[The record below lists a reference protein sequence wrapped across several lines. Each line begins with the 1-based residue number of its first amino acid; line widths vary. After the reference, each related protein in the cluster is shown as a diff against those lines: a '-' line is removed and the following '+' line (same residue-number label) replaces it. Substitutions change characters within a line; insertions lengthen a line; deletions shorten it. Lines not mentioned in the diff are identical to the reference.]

1 MDRILLPANNVHVSR
16 KNEKKE
22 PSKEIKGTVETVSIR
37 KKQKRY
43 DSVDSQLQEALSTI
57 LFWGD
62 NTEHDKEKWAQGGFG
77 KLKPYLELLR
87 KP

>member
-1 MDRILLPANNVHVSR
+1 MDRILLAANNVHVSR
-16 KNEKKE
+16 QTEKKE

-37 KKQKRY
+37 KKRKRY
-43 DSVDSQLQEALSTI
+43 DEVDSELQEASSSI
-57 LFWGD
+57 LFWG
-62 NTEHDKEKWAQGGFG
+62 NNIEQDKEKWAQGGFG

>member
-1 MDRILLPANNVHVSR
+1 MFMWVGKMKK
-16 KNEKKE
+16 KNQAKKLKAQLRLFQSE
-22 PSKEIKGTVETVSIR
+22 

-43 DSVDSQLQEALSTI
+43 DSVDSQLQEASSTI

>member
-1 MDRILLPANNVHVSR
+1 MDRILLATNNVHVSR
-16 KNEKKE
+16 QTEKKE
-22 PSKEIKGTVETVSIR
+22 PSKIKGTVETVSLKK
-37 KKQKRY
+37 KKQKSY
-43 DSVDSQLQEALSTI
+43 DSVDSQLQEASSTI

-62 NTEHDKEKWAQGGFG
+62 NTQHDKEKWAQGGFG

>member
-1 MDRILLPANNVHVSR
+1 MFMWAGEQENR
-16 KNEKKE
+16 KKE
-22 PSKEIKGTVETVSIR
+22 PRKEIKGTVETVSTK

-43 DSVDSQLQEALSTI
+43 DSVDSQLQEASSTI

-62 NTEHDKEKWAQGGFG
+62 NTEHNKEKWAQGGFG
-77 KLKPYLELLR
+77 KWKPYLELLR